1 MQYDNKISLS
11 YTVKN
16 NSKAIKFEVQ
26 ELLFKDI
33 PSLTKKHHYS
43 NLIFNGGERKG
54 VNFLSANLLT
64 LDVDGG
70 LAIDQ
75 AKVMLDGYRSLIVT
89 TKSHQKTEKNGNP
102 IEAQDRFRIFIDLEE
117 PISDPIIYQQVIQGL
132 INTFHADQACKD
144 LARFYYCN
152 PNQEVITIG
161 GDKYWDISQY
171 LKKEVGNS
179 QPPLAPQKKAKG
191 KGGKIKFEDTQ
202 IVKTSSYGELN
213 VEKLFETL
221 EDGSSE
227 TIHCCIH
234 PENHAHNDAT
244 PSCVVSRNG
253 EYLNF
258 KCYVCEDTAYYHKK
272 EKKIPFLFLPQK
284 VVIQEG
290 LTLLEDIMK
299 EAINSLPM
307 QYEKNEKKLV
317 KVVVE
322 NILYNCALPICA
334 YANTLHIYYHGKWHA
349 IDNPEAE
356 KYILVKG
363 MVEKTLGFIN
373 PIATVIHQ
381 VLAELKTI
389 YQSLNGY
396 INRKDVYINMANGVV
411 RISKEGSINLL
422 PHDPSY
428 GFKWQLPYNYNPEAN
443 CPQTLQFLQD
453 VVEDENAI
461 KVLQEFFGYIF
472 LPHKF
477 MNHEKCLWLYGS
489 TGANG
494 KSVLLSLVHQL
505 IDETNISHMNL
516 SELADPIK
524 RTMLLGKVL
533 NITNDATTKGID
545 AGTYKALI
553 SGETTTIRQ
562 LYKGA
567 AELKAPPK
575 FIIATNELPLMEQ
588 GAEAFVRRMILV
600 PFNKQIPEAQR
611 DIHLSSKLTSEVEG
625 FFNFALVGLQRLIE
639 NQQFTKSNLI
649 ASATSDYLC
658 ELDVLSDFL
667 QDHPIEALHG
677 KNVPYLDQSEIF
689 TKIGEWCKQNHR
701 KNPYNTPRQLR
712 DKLISQ
718 KDHSFD
724 LYKNNKIY
732 GIKGRWQLT
741 KVEVKVPS
749 DVSDYE

>member
-1 MQYDNKISLS
+1 MQLSIALKNNAKALIFNPTEVEFQKIPDI
-11 YTVKN
+11 TVKN
-16 NSKAIKFEVQ
+16 NYSPFV
-26 ELLFKDI
+26 FKDNTRN
-33 PSLTKKHHYS
+33 SK
-43 NLIFNGGERKG
+43 
-54 VNFLSANLLT
+54 NFVSANVIVLDIDEGLT
-64 LDVDGG
+64 
-70 LAIDQ
+70 IEQ
-75 AKVMLDGYRSLIVT
+75 AKVMLYGYRSLIVT
-89 TKSHQKTEKNGNP
+89 TKSHQKTEKNGKE
-102 IEAQDRFRIFIDLEE
+102 IEARDRFRIFLDIED

-171 LKKEVGNS
+171 LKKEEENTKIS
-179 QPPLAPQKKAKG
+179 LAPQEAKS
-191 KGGKIKFEDTQ
+191 KGERIKLDGEKL
-202 IVKTSSYGELN
+202 VKTSDNDELS
-213 VEKLFETL
+213 VDELYEKLE
-221 EDGSSE
+221 EGKSE
-227 TIHCCIH
+227 TICCCIH
-234 PENHAHNDAT
+234 PENHTHNDAT
-244 PSCVVSRNG
+244 PSCVVTRKG
-253 EYLNF
+253 QFLNF
-258 KCYVCEDTAYYHKK
+258 KCYVCKDTAYYRMK

-284 VVIQEG
+284 AVVREG
-290 LTLLEDIMK
+290 LTLLEDIMN
-299 EAINSLPM
+299 EAIYSLPY
-307 QYEKNEKKLV
+307 QHVNDEEKQ
-317 KVVVE
+317 VE
-322 NILYNCALPICA
+322 IVLQNILRNSSLPICS
-334 YANTLHIYYHGKWHA
+334 YANTLHIYYHGKWFS

-363 MVEKTLGFIN
+363 MIEQTLGFMN
-373 PIATVIHQ
+373 PVSALIQQ
-381 VLAELKTI
+381 VLTELKTM
-389 YQSLNGY
+389 YQPLNCY

-411 RISKEGSINLL
+411 CISKEGSINLL

-428 GFKWQLPYNYNPEAN
+428 GFKWQLPYKRNPEAK

-505 IDETNISHMNL
+505 IDESNISHMNL
-516 SELADPIK
+516 SELSDPIK

-545 AGTYKALI
+545 TGTYKALI

-588 GAEAFVRRMILV
+588 GTEAFVRRMILV

-611 DIHLSSKLTSEVEG
+611 DIHLSSKLSNEVEG
-625 FFNFALVGLQRLIE
+625 FFNFALEGLQRLIE
-639 NQQFTKSNLI
+639 KQQFTKSNLI
-649 ASATSDYLC
+649 ESATSDYLG

-667 QDHPIEALHG
+667 QDHPIEAMHG

-689 TKIGEWCKQNHR
+689 AKLGEWCKLYHR
-701 KNPYNTPRQLR
+701 KNPYNTPRQVR

-718 KDHSFD
+718 KDHSYD

-732 GIKGRWQLT
+732 GIKGRWQVT
-741 KVEVKVPS
+741 KVEVKIPS
-749 DVSDYE
+749 DENDYE